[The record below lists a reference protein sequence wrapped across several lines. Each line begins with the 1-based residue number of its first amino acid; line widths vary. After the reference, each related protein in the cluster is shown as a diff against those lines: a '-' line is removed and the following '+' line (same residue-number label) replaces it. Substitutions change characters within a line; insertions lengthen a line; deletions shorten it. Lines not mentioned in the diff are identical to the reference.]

1 MAVLSPKGLNRPTGD
16 RCMVVEVCGSQ
27 VVSPS
32 VRTRIRWRGLRARA
46 GAGSECALTASPL
59 GVPHV
64 ICANSEREEL
74 DRLAK
79 VWVGAVVSGVVQLG
93 RPRRLQ
99 LRYQLELLVAI
110 LSPTKDNEDKQE
122 GVEDSE
128 EGEVVLFAQRVEQP
142 VW

>member
-27 VVSPS
+27 VVSQRS
-32 VRTRIRWRGLRARA
+32 V
-46 GAGSECALTASPL
+46 LTASPL

-79 VWVGAVVSGVVQLG
+79 VRVGAVVSGVVQLG

-99 LRYQLELLVAI
+99 LRYQLELLLAI
-110 LSPTKDNEDKQE
+110 LFPEYPRNNNRYASEYVEDVEDKQ
-122 GVEDSE
+122 
-128 EGEVVLFAQRVEQP
+128 
-142 VW
+142 